1 MVNDNWKMSNRPKT
15 ISSVKAAVPDREG
28 GRFDIASRALPLLR
42 DLVPRPTLFA
52 QLRRTPHRL
61 KARLRRPRRQAALRR
76 TPLLLQ
82 LPLSL
87 QRVRKHPLESEEGAA
102 YGAALL

>member
-1 MVNDNWKMSNRPKT
+1 MTIGKCQIVLKT
-15 ISSVKAAVPDREG
+15 IICVAPAVPDREG
-28 GRFDIASRALPLLR
+28 GRFDIAARALPLLR

-61 KARLRRPRRQAALRR
+61 KARPRRPPRQAAPRR
-76 TPLLLQ
+76 TPLPLQ

-87 QRVRKHPLESEEGAA
+87 QRVRKHPLESVAKVSSA
-102 YGAALL
+102 RRLRQV